1 MKNRV
6 LLITGLGVS
15 FLLGVLAFAF
25 LPGLFSTE
33 TADAQSGGSGR
44 VIEIAVEQVIKD
56 GDGNETIVAGL
67 VTVDFENPPKVPQ
80 VKADAEGIYVGHD
93 QDRVTVGTG
102 NIAVEVEIE
111 QINDQE
117 PVMAVS
123 AVHSGPEVEFM
134 VSPDATIYLETTEQP
149 KPTPAEVEAGQMTM
163 LRTFEP
169 GSLSDLDKNTIIEAW
184 GQEENGILMADKL
197 IISPIK

>member
-15 FLLGVLAFAF
+15 FLLGALAFAF
-25 LPGLFSTE
+25 LPGLFTTE
-33 TADAQSGGSGR
+33 TAGAQAGGR

-67 VTVDFENPPKVPQ
+67 VTVDFENPPEVPQ
-80 VKADAEGIYVGHD
+80 VAADAEGIYVEHEGE
-93 QDRVTVGTG
+93 RVTVGTG

-134 VSPDATIYLETTEQP
+134 VSPDATIYLETTAQP

-169 GSLSDLDKNTIIEAW
+169 GSLTDLDKNSIIEAW
-184 GQEENGILMADKL
+184 GREENGTLVADTL
-197 IISPIK
+197 IISPIR